1 MRVEIDNMAISDIL
15 EEPQILRLSHWF
27 SGVRGDLTG
36 GLTAAVV
43 ALPLAL
49 AFAVASGVEPKAGLY
64 TAIVAGIVAAIFGGS
79 PVQITGPTGA
89 MAVVLVGIVAKYG
102 IEKVWIAG
110 VMAGMIQVALGV
122 AKLGQLVKFIPY
134 PVTAGFTNG
143 IAVIILCGQLNNFF
157 GLQLPRSEHF
167 LPGFWQTVT
176 HVEALNWAAVG
187 LATLVIIANV
197 LWPKINSTIPGSL
210 VGLVLA
216 TSIAAYFHL
225 DVPTIGTI
233 PQSLPIPH
241 GIPHW
246 DNFGLIRELIN
257 PALALAALGSIES
270 LLSAVVADGMTV
282 SEKHNSDR
290 ELIGQGLANIIVPFF
305 GGIPAT
311 GAIARTAVNV
321 RSGGTTRLSGVIH
334 GVALAMIVLALAPL
348 AAQIPLAA
356 LAGILIVVSV
366 RMIEWE
372 AIGLLMRATYSD
384 FAVMILT
391 WLVTIL
397 FDLVLAVE
405 VGLIAAGVLF
415 IKRMSDLSLVKI
427 PETEVFPPGTPLELG
442 KEIAVYRVDGPV
454 FFGAAERFVT
464 FLRDEPEVKYLIL
477 RLRFV
482 PNMDTTGLVALE
494 DIYHDLKRHNCRLIL
509 TGLQPE
515 VKQLL
520 ERSGLLKTIGLSN
533 CFATTTDAICSINP
547 QIAGCCKALANNS
560 QSKELMELND

>member
-1 MRVEIDNMAISDIL
+1 MTVANSFIGG
-15 EEPQILRLSHWF
+15 LRLWFDRTFAHW
-27 SGVRGDLTG
+27 RGDLTG

-64 TAIVAGIVAAIFGGS
+64 TAIVAGTVAAVFGGS

-89 MAVVLVGIVAKYG
+89 MAVVLIGIVTKYG

-110 VMAGMIQVALGV
+110 VMAGIIQVALGV
-122 AKLGQLVKFIPY
+122 AKLGRLIKFIPY

-143 IAVIILCGQLNNFF
+143 IAVIIFCGQLNNFF
-157 GLQLPRSEHF
+157 GFQLPRSEHF
-167 LPGFWQTVT
+167 LPGLWQTFT
-176 HVEALNWAAVG
+176 HWEGLNLQAVG
-187 LATLVIIANV
+187 LATVVIV
-197 LWPKINSTIPGSL
+197 TKLLWTKIPTVIPGSL

-216 TSIAAYFHL
+216 TAIASFFHL
-225 DVPTIGTI
+225 DVPTIGSI
-233 PQSLPIPH
+233 PQSLPMPQ
-241 GIPHW
+241 GIPHAN
-246 DNFGLIRELIN
+246 DFTLIRELIN

-321 RSGGTTRLSGVIH
+321 RSGGRTRLSGVIH
-334 GVALAMIVLALAPL
+334 GVALAIIVLTLAPL

-356 LAGILIVVSV
+356 LAGILMVTSIQ
-366 RMIEWE
+366 MIEWE

-384 FAVMILT
+384 FGVMMLT
-391 WLVTIL
+391 WMVTIL

-405 VGLIAAGVLF
+405 VGLIAAGALF
-415 IKRMSDLSLVKI
+415 IKRMSELNLTKI
-427 PETEVFPPGTPLELG
+427 PETEAFPPGIPLELS

-477 RLRFV
+477 RMRYV

-494 DIYHDLKRHNCRLIL
+494 DIYSDLKRHDCRLLL
-509 TGLQPE
+509 TGLQSE
-515 VKQLL
+515 VKNLL
-520 ERSGLLKTIGLSN
+520 ERTRLLDKIGKEN
-533 CFATTTDAICSINP
+533 CFETTDAAICSLTPTAINCP
-547 QIAGCCKALANNS
+547 VSPPSVS
-560 QSKELMELND
+560 QPEELIKG

>member
-1 MRVEIDNMAISDIL
+1 MTVANSFIGG
-15 EEPQILRLSHWF
+15 LRLWFDRTFAHW
-27 SGVRGDLTG
+27 RGDLTG

-64 TAIVAGIVAAIFGGS
+64 TAIVAGTVAAVFGGS

-89 MAVVLVGIVAKYG
+89 MAVVLIGIVTKYG

-110 VMAGMIQVALGV
+110 VMAGIIQVALGV
-122 AKLGQLVKFIPY
+122 AKLGRLIKFIPY

-143 IAVIILCGQLNNFF
+143 IAVIIFCGQLNNFF
-157 GLQLPRSEHF
+157 GFQLPRSEHF
-167 LPGFWQTVT
+167 LPGLWQTFT
-176 HVEALNWAAVG
+176 HWEGLNWEAVG
-187 LATLVIIANV
+187 LATVVILTKL
-197 LWPKINSTIPGSL
+197 LWTRIPTVIPGSL

-216 TSIAAYFHL
+216 TAIASFFHL
-225 DVPTIGTI
+225 DVPTIGSI
-233 PQSLPIPH
+233 PQSLPMPQ
-241 GIPHW
+241 GIPHAN
-246 DNFGLIRELIN
+246 DFTLIRELIN

-321 RSGGTTRLSGVIH
+321 RSGGRTRLSGVIH
-334 GVALAMIVLALAPL
+334 GAALAIIVLTLAPL

-356 LAGILIVVSV
+356 LAGILMVTSV
-366 RMIEWE
+366 QMIEWE

-384 FAVMILT
+384 FGVMMLT
-391 WLVTIL
+391 WMVTIL

-405 VGLIAAGVLF
+405 VGLIAAGALF
-415 IKRMSDLSLVKI
+415 IKRMSELNLTKI
-427 PETEVFPPGTPLELG
+427 PETEAFPPGIPLELS

-477 RLRFV
+477 RMRYV

-494 DIYHDLKRHNCRLIL
+494 DIYSDLKRHDCRLLL
-509 TGLQPE
+509 TGLQSE
-515 VKQLL
+515 VKNLL
-520 ERSGLLKTIGLSN
+520 ERTRLLDKIGKEN
-533 CFATTTDAICSINP
+533 CFETTDAAICSLTPTAINCP
-547 QIAGCCKALANNS
+547 VSPPSVS
-560 QSKELMELND
+560 QPEELIKG

>member
-1 MRVEIDNMAISDIL
+1 MIVKKKFSDD
-15 EEPQILRLSHWF
+15 LRLWSHRTFAHW
-27 SGVRGDLTG
+27 RGDLTG

-49 AFAVASGVEPKAGLY
+49 AFAVASGVDPKAGLY
-64 TAIVAGIVAAIFGGS
+64 TAIVAGIVAAVFGGS

-89 MAVVLVGIVAKYG
+89 MAVILVGIVARYG

-110 VMAGMIQVALGV
+110 VMAGIIQMSLGI
-122 AKLGQLVKFIPY
+122 AKLGRLVKFIPY

-143 IAVIILCGQLNNFF
+143 IAVIIFCGQLNNFL

-167 LPGFWQTVT
+167 LPGLGQTIM
-176 HVEALNWAAVG
+176 HLEELNWAAVG
-187 LATLVIIANV
+187 LATVVILTKLFWARITT
-197 LWPKINSTIPGSL
+197 TIPGSL

-216 TSIAAYFHL
+216 TATAAYFHL
-225 DVPTIGTI
+225 DVPTIGAI
-233 PQSLPIPH
+233 PQSLPLPH
-241 GIPHW
+241 TIPHW
-246 DNFGLIRELIN
+246 HDFGLIRELIN

-290 ELIGQGLANIIVPFF
+290 ELMGQGIANIVVPFF

-321 RSGGTTRLSGVIH
+321 RSGGKTRLSGVIH
-334 GVALAMIVLALAPL
+334 GIALAMIVLALAPL
-348 AAQIPLAA
+348 AAQVPLAA
-356 LAGILIVVSV
+356 LAGILMVTSV

-372 AIGLLMRATYSD
+372 AIGLLVRATYSD

-391 WLVTIL
+391 WMVTIF

-405 VGLIAAGVLF
+405 IGLIAAGALF
-415 IKRMSDLSLVKI
+415 IKRMSDLSLGKV
-427 PETEVFPPGTPLELG
+427 PETDAFPPGIPLELTRQV
-442 KEIAVYRVDGPV
+442 AVYRVDGPV

-477 RLRFV
+477 RMRFV

-494 DIYHDLKRHNCRLIL
+494 DIYHDLKRHDCRLL
-509 TGLQPE
+509 LSGLQPD
-515 VKQLL
+515 VQKLL
-520 ERSGLLKTIGLSN
+520 ERSGFLDKIGREN
-533 CFATTTDAICSINP
+533 CFETTDAAICALNP
-547 QIAGCCKALANNS
+547 DLEACQRGLSSNLCSEELAA
-560 QSKELMELND
+560 

>member
-1 MRVEIDNMAISDIL
+1 MVRADTL
-15 EEPQILRLSHWF
+15 EQPQQSGLNRLW
-27 SGVRGDLTG
+27 GNRRGDLSG

-89 MAVVLVGIVAKYG
+89 MAVILVGIVAKYG

-110 VMAGMIQVALGV
+110 VMAGIIQVALGV
-122 AKLGQLVKFIPY
+122 AKLGRLVKFIPY

-143 IAVIILCGQLNNFF
+143 IAVIIFCGQLNNFF

-167 LPGFWQTVT
+167 IPGLWETCT
-176 HVEALNWAAVG
+176 HLEGINVAAVG
-187 LATLVIIANV
+187 LALVVIATKLV
-197 LWPKINSTIPGSL
+197 WPYIYPVIPGSL

-216 TSIAAYFHL
+216 TALSSYFHL
-225 DVPTIGTI
+225 DVPTIGEI
-233 PQSLPIPH
+233 PQSLPVLQ

-246 DNFGLIRELIN
+246 NDFRLLRELIN

-282 SEKHNSDR
+282 SEKHDSNR
-290 ELIGQGLANIIVPFF
+290 ELIGQGLANIVVPFF

-321 RSGGTTRLSGVIH
+321 RSGGKTRLSGVIH
-334 GVALAMIVLALAPL
+334 GMGLALIVLALAPL
-348 AAQIPLAA
+348 AAQVPLAA
-356 LAGILIVVSV
+356 LAGILMVVSL

-372 AIGLLMRATYSD
+372 AIGLLVRATYSD
-384 FAVMILT
+384 FGVMILT
-391 WLVTIL
+391 WLVTVF

-405 VGLIAAGVLF
+405 IGLIAAGALF
-415 IKRMSDLSLVKI
+415 IKRMSDLNLGKV
-427 PETEVFPPGTPLELG
+427 PETEAFPPGVPLELS

-464 FLRDEPEVKYLIL
+464 FLRDEPEVKL
-477 RLRFV
+477 
-482 PNMDTTGLVALE
+482 MD
-494 DIYHDLKRHNCRLIL
+494 K
-509 TGLQPE
+509 
-515 VKQLL
+515 
-520 ERSGLLKTIGLSN
+520 IGLEN
-533 CFATTTDAICSINP
+533 CFETTDAAIGSLMHSLPGVPQPEAIN
-547 QIAGCCKALANNS
+547 LE
-560 QSKELMELND
+560 SKEFVSLTK